1 MKKILSLLAA
11 GALALGLI
19 GCSGDL
25 HDSEALRASEFFLRG
40 DMNGWGTT
48 PLTDNGDTWSVTFTA
63 TANPQQFAIATGDD
77 SWSTAFR
84 MTEDGGSTPAEYT
97 KEDVEKSD
105 KEDFE
110 HSVKKSLYHGGGM
123 KNATIAT
130 KIGADYTLTI
140 KPLSGYIEVSIAQG
154 EIPLD
159 CYVASGSELSK
170 MELTAKN
177 SYKLKLAAA
186 KDGTLSFSVFDG
198 TNSWGI
204 ATAETDKNLTLVKN
218 KTVSLTGLKAGKD
231 YVITL
236 DTTNKEAP
244 VLKVV
249 EDIFVCY
256 INGDIAGGDFKKLD
270 VLTETGYRAFTFTYD
285 AASMTAWGGKNGK
298 ANFII
303 NDIDSWSG
311 NTKLFA
317 DVACDL
323 NGDYEGCGSNL
334 DNNAT
339 IEGLENGHKYTVLV
353 DISDTE
359 EIQVKVIEGP
369 ALFITGD
376 MDAWGW
382 SLPPLENDENG
393 AYYTFTKDGSFNFKV
408 KTFPAWDDSPN
419 GAADTVWADATVG
432 TTETP
437 AGAKASEASGK
448 NGVVSAKSGDKLYV
462 WYDYDA
468 EQWKAKLVEKQ

>member
-25 HDSEALRASEFFLRG
+25 HDSEALSASEFFLRG

-63 TANPQQFAIATGDD
+63 TANPQQFAIATGDG

-84 MTEDGGSTPAEYT
+84 MTEDGGSTLAEYT
-97 KEDVEKSD
+97 EEDVAK
-105 KEDFE
+105 
-110 HSVKKSLYHGGGM
+110 SVKKSLYNGGGM
-123 KNATIAT
+123 GNATIAT

-140 KPLSGYIEVSIAQG
+140 TPLSGYIEVSIAQG

-177 SYKLKLAAA
+177 NYKLKLAAA

-198 TNSWGI
+198 TNSWGT
-204 ATAETDKNLTLVKN
+204 ATAETDKDLTLTKN

-236 DTTNKEAP
+236 DTTNKDAP

-249 EDIFVCY
+249 QDIFVCF

-285 AASMTAWGGKNGK
+285 AANMTAWGGGKGK

-317 DVACDL
+317 DVACEL
-323 NGDYEGCGSNL
+323 NGDYEVCGSNL

-339 IEGLENGHKYTVLV
+339 IEGLEDGHKYTVLV

-376 MDAWGW
+376 MDEWKW

-393 AYYTFTKDGSFNFKV
+393 AYYTFTKDGTFNFKV
-408 KTFPAWDDSPN
+408 KVLPNWDSD
-419 GAADTVWADATVG
+419 ADCVWADATVG
-432 TTETP
+432 TTATP
-437 AGAKASEASGK
+437 AGEKAAVGGGG

-468 EQWKAKLVEKQ
+468 EQWMAKLVEKQ

>member
-25 HDSEALRASEFFLRG
+25 HDSEALSASEFFLRG

-204 ATAETDKNLTLVKN
+204 ATAETDKKLTLVKN

-249 EDIFVCY
+249 QDIFVCF

-285 AASMTAWGGKNGK
+285 ATNMTAWGGGKGK

-317 DVACDL
+317 DVACEL
-323 NGDYEGCGSNL
+323 NGDYEGCGKNL
-334 DNNAT
+334 GNNAT
-339 IEGLENGHKYTVLV
+339 IEGLKDGHKYTVLV

-376 MDAWGW
+376 MDEWKW

-393 AYYTFTKDGSFNFKV
+393 AYYIFTKDGTFNFKV
-408 KTFPAWDDSPN
+408 KTFPAWDESPN

-432 TTETP
+432 TTKTP
-437 AGAKASEASGK
+437 AGAKASEASGG

-468 EQWKAKLVEKQ
+468 EQWMAKLVAKQ

>member
-25 HDSEALRASEFFLRG
+25 HDSEALSASEFFLRG
-40 DMNGWGTT
+40 NMNDWGTT

-63 TANPQQFAIATGDD
+63 TANPQQFAIATGDS

-84 MTEDGGSTPAEYT
+84 MTEDGGSTLAEYT
-97 KEDVEKSD
+97 EEDVAK
-105 KEDFE
+105 
-110 HSVKKSLYHGGGM
+110 SVKKSLYHGGGM
-123 KNATIAT
+123 GNATIAT

-170 MELTAKN
+170 MELTAKD

-249 EDIFVCY
+249 QDIFVCY
-256 INGDIAGGDFKKLD
+256 INGDIAGGAFKKLD

-285 AASMTAWGGKNGK
+285 AANMTAWGGGNGK
-298 ANFII
+298 ASFII

-317 DVACDL
+317 DVACVL
-323 NGDYEGCGSNL
+323 NDDYEGCGKNL
-334 DNNAT
+334 DKNAT
-339 IEGLENGHKYTVLV
+339 IEGLEDGHKYTVLV
-353 DISDTE
+353 DISDAE
-359 EIQVKVIEGP
+359 NIQVKVIEGP

-376 MDAWGW
+376 MDNWGW
-382 SLPPLENDENG
+382 SLPPLENDGDG
-393 AYYTFTKDGSFNFKV
+393 AYYTFTKDGTFNFKV
-408 KTFPAWDDSPN
+408 KTFPAWDGSPK

-432 TTETP
+432 TTATP
-437 AGAKASEASGK
+437 AGAKASEASGG

-468 EQWKAKLVEKQ
+468 EQWMAKLVEKKQ